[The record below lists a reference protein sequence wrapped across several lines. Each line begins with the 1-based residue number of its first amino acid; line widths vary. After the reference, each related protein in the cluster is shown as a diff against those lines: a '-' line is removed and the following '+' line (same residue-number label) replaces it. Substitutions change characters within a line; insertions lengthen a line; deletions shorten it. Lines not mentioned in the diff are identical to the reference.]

1 MDAIKLIIIQLGID
15 VYGKIKASLTTYF
28 IFCVKII
35 QVRNEST

>member
-1 MDAIKLIIIQLGID
+1 MKLIIIPLGID
-15 VYGKIKASLTTYF
+15 LNGKIKASLRTYF